1 MYRKNIKACFPSKR
15 MVNIYLLSYILF
27 KLFSGGFSN
36 ARLPAIY
43 FLYFGFIATI
53 NSKVAHYRKL
63 ISVADISV
71 SLVAEPRL
79 WGLRSAKVDIL
90 TLGLNL

>member
-1 MYRKNIKACFPSKR
+1 
-15 MVNIYLLSYILF
+15 MVKIHLSSFILL
-27 KLFSGGFSN
+27 KLFIVVFSN
-36 ARLPAIY
+36 ARRAEIY
-43 FLYFGFIATI
+43 FLYLGFIATI

-90 TLGLNL
+90 TLGLTL